1 MYKVERVIHPT
12 TWIRELKIGEIRIA
26 NVSLEQKHSF
36 RNLISKYN
44 QSQGIL
50 AGKFIHPKS
59 VIRDSFLLF
68 LMTAI
73 RKFQSYL
80 SDCQQFTI
88 FTTQKKSY
96 SYDA

>member
-1 MYKVERVIHPT
+1 MYYFSETSIKSSFNALKGKVENKF
-12 TWIRELKIGEIRIA
+12 L
-26 NVSLEQKHSF
+26 
-36 RNLISKYN
+36 
-44 QSQGIL
+44 GIL
-50 AGKFIHPKS
+50 GILKSINSDFAEPNVTYKPKS

-73 RKFQSYL
+73 RKLQSYL